1 MADVIATNT
10 DRMQSDLNLLEEQIV
25 KMDTAFQ
32 AAWDAVEAL
41 NATWEGPAH
50 DTLVA
55 QFLQDQETVK
65 TMIISLRNYREELEN
80 AKKEYETC
88 EQNVNSLVRSMDV

>member
-80 AKKEYETC
+80 EKKEYETC

>member
-10 DRMQSDLNLLEEQIV
+10 DRMQSDINLLEEQIV

-55 QFLQDQETVK
+55 
-65 TMIISLRNYREELEN
+65 
-80 AKKEYETC
+80 
-88 EQNVNSLVRSMDV
+88 

>member
-10 DRMQSDLNLLEEQIV
+10 DRMQSDINLLEEQIA

-32 AAWDAVEAL
+32 AAWDAVEEL

-50 DTLVA
+50 DTLIA
-55 QFLQDQETVK
+55 QFLQDQEAVK
-65 TMIISLRNYREELEN
+65 ALIISLRNYREELEN

>member
-10 DRMQSDLNLLEEQIV
+10 DRMQSDINLLEEQIV